1 MDTSHHFTQ
10 RMSQRG
16 VSREMVN
23 LVRDHGVLDG
33 DKVILGRR
41 DAARLIDQLME
52 QLRVLRKIQDKGG
65 LVVVESG
72 ETLVTTYNFHRRVR
86 H

>member
-1 MDTSHHFTQ
+1 MNTTQHFAQ
-10 RMSQRG
+10 RMTQRG

-33 DKVILGRR
+33 DRVVLGHKE
-41 DAARLIDQLME
+41 AARLIQQFME
-52 QLRVLRKIQDKGG
+52 TLRILKKIQDKGG
-65 LVVVESG
+65 LVVVECGDS
-72 ETLVTTYNFHRRVR
+72 LVTTYNFTGRRN